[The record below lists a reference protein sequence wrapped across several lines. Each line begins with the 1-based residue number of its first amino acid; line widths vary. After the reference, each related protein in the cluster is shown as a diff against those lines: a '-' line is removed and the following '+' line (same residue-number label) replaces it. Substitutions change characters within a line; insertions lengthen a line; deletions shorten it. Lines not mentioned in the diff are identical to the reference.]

1 MASGIAVSDKCI
13 DAYTALRKSEYS
25 RVILKITDAADLIEL
40 ESTHLR
46 SAKEPEEDWKD
57 FVKSLPEDSARYIIS
72 DFTVKETPTVS
83 KAKILVL
90 LWNPDGAPIRSKLYV
105 CIPSY
110 LPLFPLP
117 VRSLLTP
124 SLPPS
129 LPRLRLNPFLIAFTP
144 HLWKLSPPR
153 YNRKST
159 SRLPTQTILNTQS

>member
-90 LWNPDGAPIRSKLYV
+90 LWNPDGAPIRSKLLYAASV
-105 CIPSY
+105 EALTAKVQPQKYIQATDTDDIEYSVVKNA
-110 LPLFPLP
+110 LF
-117 VRSLLTP
+117 
-124 SLPPS
+124 
-129 LPRLRLNPFLIAFTP
+129 
-144 HLWKLSPPR
+144 K
-153 YNRKST
+153 
-159 SRLPTQTILNTQS
+159 